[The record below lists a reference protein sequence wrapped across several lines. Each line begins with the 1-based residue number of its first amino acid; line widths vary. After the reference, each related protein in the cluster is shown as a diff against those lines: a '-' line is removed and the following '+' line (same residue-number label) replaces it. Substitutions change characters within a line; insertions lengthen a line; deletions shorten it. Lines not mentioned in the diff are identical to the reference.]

1 MLQNIASM
9 VVTFSVCH
17 SPMGWLND
25 FASENIYSMLTT
37 LRTSQSPIGSLN
49 SLNCSSLN
57 NSLISVILDTSHE
70 FGGPHWTSVSSW
82 FVSHPTNILC
92 NTNLDW
98 GCTLVIPS
106 ARHSK
111 GLFQKIPKV
120 ERTPA
125 AHFSMVKHPKHG
137 CDVLRSPLCNGLV
150 ERFRIAKHVF
160 HGCDVLRPPLSN
172 GLVERFRVG
181 EHIVHGCDVLRLPL
195 SSSFLFFF
203 FFNESSS
210 TQKHD
215 SLFLPTLLKR

>member
-111 GLFQKIPKV
+111 GLFQKIPPRLNEPLPRIFPWSNILNMV
-120 ERTPA
+120 VT
-125 AHFSMVKHPKHG
+125 FSVRHSAMG
-137 CDVLRSPLCNGLV
+137 WLND
-150 ERFRIAKHVF
+150 FA
-160 HGCDVLRPPLSN
+160 
-172 GLVERFRVG
+172 
-181 EHIVHGCDVLRLPL
+181 
-195 SSSFLFFF
+195 
-203 FFNESSS
+203 
-210 TQKHD
+210 
-215 SLFLPTLLKR
+215 